1 MYGGSAARGDEESL
15 RGAGFVQDEQS
26 GALRR
31 PGAGS
36 KNRDFL
42 HFFLFVL
49 HFSIKIDSQSIL
61 FAFTHWVLQI
71 RTAKLS

>member
-1 MYGGSAARGDEESL
+1 MYGGSAARGAEESL
-15 RGAGFVQDEQS
+15 REAGF
-26 GALRR
+26 
-31 PGAGS
+31 

-61 FAFTHWVLQI
+61 FAFTRWVLQI
-71 RTAKLS
+71 KTTKLS